1 VSVPMVY
8 SSDETYDIG
17 PYVLVES
24 QSMNDQFEAGM
35 PSLPL
40 AVKEREHLYRRE
52 DWSATMTP

>member
-1 VSVPMVY
+1 MVY

-40 AVKEREHLYRRE
+40 AVKEREHLCRRE